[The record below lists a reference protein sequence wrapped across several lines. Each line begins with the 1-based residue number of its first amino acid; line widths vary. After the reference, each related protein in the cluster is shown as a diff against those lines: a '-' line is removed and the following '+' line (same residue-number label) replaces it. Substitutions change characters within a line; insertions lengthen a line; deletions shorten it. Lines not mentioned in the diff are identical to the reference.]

1 MKTAVSLLVATIS
14 MLSSVHSKSQSL
26 DHGALEELFGE
37 PITTSATGAPQR
49 ESQVPATMVIITA
62 DEIRRSGAR
71 DIPEVL
77 RKVVG
82 IDVLRWGSDQA
93 DVAIRGYNQAF
104 SPRLLVLTNGRQ
116 VYADFYGFTP
126 WATLPV
132 ELAAIRQIEV
142 VKGPNAALF
151 GFNAVGG
158 VINIVTYNP
167 TYDDVRTG
175 SLTAGTHRSGQ
186 LSGVTTLK
194 LSEDAALL
202 LSAGVRRNDDFAKI
216 DLEPVHNSR
225 DALSAD
231 LRVTIGEK
239 AHVGIEATYTGVE
252 QHEIG
257 PIYTSHITHYD
268 ARSIKGS
275 VTADTRFGLL
285 EAVLYHNAIDG
296 HALTFDGMTPTLN
309 IENSVTV
316 LHLQDVF
323 KVGSQH
329 TIRATV
335 EFRDNSMATMPVQGG
350 EVFYDIASASAMWNW
365 ALSPTLSLTNAVRWD
380 RLSMGRSG
388 SVPVGYGLNNA
399 AWDRSLAEPSFNSGL
414 VWVLGETDTLRFMIG
429 RGAQLPS
436 LFNLGGSVFDLG
448 FGFVAGVP
456 TLLPSTVTN
465 YEAGWDRVLSALDAE
480 LRVSIYHGKT
490 RELVAIVGGSD
501 FALGIISTPVNVGH
515 SESVGVEASIDG
527 RFEGGW
533 RWGASYTYERVR
545 DDFRPGFAVA
555 NTVLNFEDTLPR
567 HVLNGHLG
575 WTRGLW
581 EADAYLRYQSDFS
594 GIRATEF
601 GFGSLVPISSYL
613 SLDGRVAYRISLQT
627 TLALAAQN
635 LNQSEQQQTS
645 VFPVERRIVMSL
657 TKDF

>member
-1 MKTAVSLLVATIS
+1 MKSAIRLIVAAIS
-14 MLSSVHSKSQSL
+14 MSSCVESKAQSL

-37 PITTSATGAPQR
+37 PVTASATGAPQR
-49 ESQVPATMVIITA
+49 ESQVPATMVIVTA
-62 DEIRRSGAR
+62 DDIRRSGAR

-158 VINIVTYNP
+158 VINIVTYDP
-167 TYDDVRTG
+167 IYDEVRTG
-175 SLTAGTHRSGQ
+175 SLTGGTHDLGQ
-186 LSGVTTLK
+186 FSGVTTLR
-194 LSEDAALL
+194 LSENAALL
-202 LSAGVRRNDDFAKI
+202 LSAGVRRNDDFAEI
-216 DLEPVHNSR
+216 ESEPVRNSR

-231 LRVTIGEK
+231 LRVRVGEK
-239 AHVGIEATYTGVE
+239 AHVGIEATYSGAE

-257 PIYTSHITHYD
+257 PIYTSNVTQYD
-268 ARSIKGS
+268 AKSIKGS
-275 VTADTRFGLL
+275 VAADTRFGLL
-285 EAVLYHNAIDG
+285 EAVLYHNEIDG
-296 HALTFDGMTPTLN
+296 NALTFDGTTSTLN
-309 IENSVTV
+309 IDNSVTV
-316 LHLQDVF
+316 LRLQDVF
-323 KVGSQH
+323 KVGAQH
-329 TIRATV
+329 TIRAAL

-350 EVFYDIASASAMWNW
+350 EVFYDIASASGMWYW

-388 SVPVGYGLNNA
+388 SVPAGYGLSNA
-399 AWDRSLAEPSFNSGL
+399 AWDRSLAEPSFNTGL
-414 VWVLGETDTLRFMIG
+414 VWVLGETDTLRLMIG

-465 YEAGWDRVLSALDAE
+465 YEVGWDRALPALDAD
-480 LRVSIYHGKT
+480 LRVSLYHGKT
-490 RELVAIVGGSD
+490 RDLVAVVGGTD
-501 FALGIISTPVNVGH
+501 FALGFISTPVNVGD
-515 SESVGVEASIDG
+515 SDAAGVEASIDG

-533 RWGASYTYERVR
+533 RWGASYAYERVR
-545 DDFRPGFAVA
+545 DDLLAGFGVENA
-555 NTVLNFEDTLPR
+555 VLNFEDTLPR

-575 WTRGLW
+575 WTHGPW
-581 EADAYLRYQSDFS
+581 EADAYLRYQSDFD
-594 GIRATEF
+594 GIRATDLAV
-601 GFGSLVPISSYL
+601 GSLVPISSYM
-613 SLDGRVAYRISLQT
+613 SLDGRVAYRVTPQA

-635 LNQSEQQQTS
+635 LNRSEQRQTS
-645 VFPVERRIVMSL
+645 VFPVERRIVVSL
-657 TKDF
+657 TMDF